1 MHKARSKGLKFVPR
15 ASRCQFALLLRDLCD
30 EVVAEA
36 ANPQK
41 WLRLFLAPFLCL
53 GKPNSGGR
61 RRVSLASFVN
71 RQIAKFR
78 STSDVLDLVSQTD
91 SRPSRCPGVPRTV
104 GKSEELQFLERLSVQ
119 VSEKLDEGDVRGAV
133 RLASSEN
140 TLAPRNADT
149 YAQLLTKHTPCPGNR
164 RNFPKKDC
172 HAMFLK
178 VSDIKLAISLFP
190 VGSAGG
196 MSGLRP
202 QHLKDVTS
210 RRTGDSGTALISSLT
225 ALSNK
230 ILAGEVPNSVRPFFA
245 GANLSAFTKP
255 GNGIRPIA
263 VGETLRRLV
272 AKCASRKLIPRFST
286 VFAPLN
292 LGFGV
297 PGGAEAA
304 VHAARIFV
312 SNAKSGDVFLKLD
325 FRNAFN
331 TIRRDFA
338 AECIA
343 GNVPELLPFFNMCY
357 GVDSF
362 LSFGDFS
369 ISSCEGLQQGDP
381 LAVFVFCLCLH
392 ENVL

>member
-1 MHKARSKGLKFVPR
+1 M
-15 ASRCQFALLLRDLCD
+15 
-30 EVVAEA
+30 
-36 ANPQK
+36 
-41 WLRLFLAPFLCL
+41 
-53 GKPNSGGR
+53 
-61 RRVSLASFVN
+61 
-71 RQIAKFR
+71 
-78 STSDVLDLVSQTD
+78 
-91 SRPSRCPGVPRTV
+91 
-104 GKSEELQFLERLSVQ
+104 FLE
-119 VSEKLDEGDVRGAV
+119 A
-133 RLASSEN
+133 
-140 TLAPRNADT
+140 
-149 YAQLLTKHTPCPGNR
+149 
-164 RNFPKKDC
+164 
-172 HAMFLK
+172 
-178 VSDIKLAISLFP
+178 SDIKLAISLFP

-225 ALSNK
+225 ALSNT

-312 SNAKSGDVFLKLD
+312 SDAKSGDVFLKLD

-343 GNVPELLPFFNMCY
+343 GNVPELLPFFNVCY

-392 ENVL
+392 EKMCCLESSFRCGYIDDVSLGGSWIKVLEDFQNFRQGCLELGLELNESKCELTLLGDDHVVDSNLVSAFRNVCPSIALTPHTDLMLLGAPLGHDSLSTALEAKCTVMKIFTERLKLMRRHDSFFLLKNCLAIPKLLYTFRTAPCFQAPDVLKKLDDTILSAL